1 MKKICLFATVL
12 IAAVA
17 GTICYNY
24 ESDNEL
30 SDLAKKN
37 VKALASDEKDKDCI
51 DSPRSICVIAIV
63 TPDGGDGKPFPD
75 QRNPMEIVD

>member
-1 MKKICLFATVL
+1 MRKLLCSSAIVV

-17 GTICYNY
+17 GTTCYNH

-37 VKALASDEKDKDCI
+37 VKALAKDG
-51 DSPRSICVIAIV
+51 IV
-63 TPDGGDGKPFPD
+63 EIEALCMND
-75 QRNPMEIVD
+75 IVDKCFKFTDDNGEKWVILGTRVDNL

>member
-1 MKKICLFATVL
+1 MKKICLFATAL

-30 SDLAKKN
+30 LDLAKKN
-37 VKALASDEKDKDCI
+37 VKALAKDG
-51 DSPRSICVIAIV
+51 IV
-63 TPDGGDGKPFPD
+63 EIEALCMND
-75 QRNPMEIVD
+75 IVDKCFKFTDENGEKWVILGTRVDNL